1 MINCGAAITHLTAR
15 LYNGTALAAP
25 SLVAASLMFSSIN
38 VYADQSVLSGSA
50 VTTPILLADGET
62 LTVEGGGVVDA
73 PGDGVNDV
81 TNLSTVYV
89 NNAGAI
95 AGGSYGIN
103 VLGSTLVFSNSGTIT
118 GTTIDGIL
126 ATTISGMNSNAIT
139 GTGYGVGATSTI
151 TDLTNSGTITAIAL
165 NGVLA
170 PTINSLTNS
179 GSILGQ
185 IDGIQANILL
195 GNLMNSGLISGTT
208 GHGIEGAV
216 VNDVM
221 NSGSITGGDDGISAN
236 TITNLTNSGQILAT
250 NDGIDAVE
258 ITNLTNSGRIFGFD
272 DGVEATTID
281 SLINSGT
288 ITGAGA
294 GGIGV
299 FSGTTISNLINSGA
313 IEGSNYGVYA
323 GDTLTSLTNSGTI
336 YGGSVAGV
344 RIFGGSGTSTITNS
358 GTIEGAS
365 GISIHFDEPGDADIL
380 NLEPGSILIGDVHLD
395 GVNDTVNFA
404 AGLSTIVSLGGNEP
418 GTASFSSP
426 INFSNSTTRAQADV
440 STQSVMG
447 DVLSGVTSSIGNG
460 AQTRIDAASF
470 GGVASGFGYGTEDN
484 APGKTGTYWVSGW
497 GTASR
502 SNGSSSFAATTHVA
516 GGGLVGADWLDE
528 NGDLYGVYGGA
539 GVGRIRVDVKNGQE
553 TDTNS
558 FYGGLYGKRQM
569 GEGAITL
576 DLLTGWMNFDS
587 RRIVDTATAT
597 AKYNGFFFAPTLGY
611 EKDITLGEQQM
622 LASAS
627 VGYSG
632 LYLGGYSETGSAG
645 NLTVASR
652 NIHQLNARGELA
664 WQKEIGSGSE
674 HVTKIQPYLGLEG
687 SVGFGGNNA
696 TATFLGATTTFKA
709 ANSNSVARGFVG
721 AKFNTSVSENSSI
734 FGRLEASYD
743 TGSTAQIGGKIGF
756 AVKF

>member
-1 MINCGAAITHLTAR
+1 MNYTTTRDRMISR
-15 LYNGTALAAP
+15 LKSYTALVAP
-25 SLVAASLMFSSIN
+25 SLAAVVLTFSSPTAN
-38 VYADQSVLSGSA
+38 ADVTVSSGTAVL
-50 VTTPILLADGET
+50 TTVSLADGET
-62 LTVEGGGVVDA
+62 LTVEKGGEVNETTMSGVVDA
-73 PGDGVNDV
+73 VDGTTIHVINAGSITGNQSGIRSLASTLTLSNSGSITGTNTNGVSGTDITNLINSGV
-81 TNLSTVYV
+81 ISGSSRGISASEITNLS
-89 NNAGAI
+89 NSGMI
-95 AGGSYGIN
+95 DGGLDGIS
-103 VLGSTLVFSNSGTIT
+103 VLDIVDFSNSGTIQ
-118 GTTIDGIL
+118 GGLHGIR
-126 ATTISGMNSNAIT
+126 ATVTVANLINHGTISG
-139 GTGYGVGATSTI
+139 GGG
-151 TDLTNSGTITAIAL
+151 D
-165 NGVLA
+165 
-170 PTINSLTNS
+170 
-179 GSILGQ
+179 
-185 IDGIQANILL
+185 
-195 GNLMNSGLISGTT
+195 
-208 GHGIEGAV
+208 GIEGNGATIT
-216 VNDVM
+216 NLI
-221 NSGSITGGDDGISAN
+221 NTGSITGGAYGVDAISLAN
-236 TITNLTNSGQILAT
+236 LN
-250 NDGIDAVE
+250 
-258 ITNLTNSGRIFGFD
+258 
-272 DGVEATTID
+272 
-281 SLINSGT
+281 NSGT
-288 ITGAGA
+288 ITGGTQGINISGGAGA
-294 GGIGV
+294 
-299 FSGTTISNLINSGA
+299 
-313 IEGSNYGVYA
+313 
-323 GDTLTSLTNSGTI
+323 
-336 YGGSVAGV
+336 
-344 RIFGGSGTSTITNS
+344 STITNS
-358 GTIEGAS
+358 GTIDGSSGYSIILSGA
-365 GISIHFDEPGDADIL
+365 EADTI
-380 NLEPGSILIGDVHLD
+380 NLEPGSILIGGFYLV
-395 GVNDTVNFA
+395 GAADTVNFG
-404 AGLSTIVSLGGNEP
+404 AGLSTIVSLGNNEP
-418 GTASFSSP
+418 GTTNFGSP
-426 INFSNSTTRAQADV
+426 VNYSDAGTRAQADV

-447 DVLSGVTSSIGNG
+447 DVLLGVTSSIGNG

-470 GGVASGFGYGTEDN
+470 GGTSTGFGYGTEDN
-484 APGKTGTYWVSGW
+484 VVGKTGTYWVSGW

-502 SNGSSSFAATTHVA
+502 TKASSSFATTTHVA
-516 GGGLVGADWLDE
+516 GGGLVGADWFDE

-558 FYGGLYGKRQM
+558 FYGGIYGKRQM

-576 DLLTGWMNFDS
+576 DLLAGWMNFDS
-587 RRIVDTATAT
+587 KRIVGMATAT

-721 AKFNTSVSENSSI
+721 AKFNTAMSENSSV